1 VPRIET
7 SLLLDVLL
15 GLVVLLFIPFGIRR
29 GAAKEAMVSAGILL
43 GATLADRF
51 ASQWGSELAARFA
64 LEPGVATF
72 ATSAM
77 FLFAGTFLLGYGGGA
92 ALGPS
97 RPGTLSRLV
106 GGLLAAFNAALLLS
120 YLVAWIARDLRQGA
134 ALDEGIISTALLHQ
148 ADFLLFAA
156 AGVLIVLTVLGWIV
170 NAIRSRRQPYAARG
184 AGMAARQRPVR
195 FPSPSDTDMY
205 DPQYEPIP
213 RSGRFGQNV
222 DATSPLSSSVAVGAN
237 AYTASVA
244 NGHSGRFQAEDDTRH
259 RNGDARHAAN
269 DAAMWSAWSGAAQ
282 PTATSS
288 EEATSRWPVASAT
301 GVTDDDR
308 CAVCR
313 APVGPRDVF
322 CPECGA
328 TL

>member
-1 VPRIET
+1 MPIIET

-15 GLVVLLFIPFGIRR
+15 GLVILLFIPFGIRR

-51 ASQWGSELAARFA
+51 ASQWGDELALRFGI
-64 LEPGVATF
+64 EPSVATF
-72 ATSAM
+72 STSLLL
-77 FLFAGTFLLGYGGGA
+77 LFGCTFLLGYGGGA

-97 RPGTLSRLV
+97 RPGTLSRLA

-148 ADFLLFAA
+148 ADMLLLGAA
-156 AGVLIVLTVLGWIV
+156 VVLFGLTVLGWII
-170 NAIRSRRQPYAARG
+170 NATRAHRQPQAVRG
-184 AGMAARQRPVR
+184 RPDPAMMARQRPVHM
-195 FPSPSDTDMY
+195 PAQDDDVYEPPY
-205 DPQYEPIP
+205 DPIA

-222 DATSPLSSSVAVGAN
+222 DATSLISTGIAPRADAYAVPS
-237 AYTASVA
+237 T
-244 NGHSGRFQAEDDTRH
+244 NGHARYPADDKRH
-259 RNGDARHAAN
+259 RNGDSHYAAN
-269 DAAMWSAWSGAAQ
+269 DDTMWSAWSAPAPAA
-282 PTATSS
+282 TASSS
-288 EEATSRWPVASAT
+288 ETTSRWPVASAT

-308 CAVCR
+308 CAVCH
-313 APVGPRDVF
+313 AQVGPRDVF